1 MVDDSIIV
9 VIRYT
14 ALPDRVAEATAAL
27 VTLTDTVVATEE
39 ECIGITMHRAEDDP
53 TAILLWE
60 EWTSRE
66 AYLGE
71 HMQTPH
77 LRAFIDRAAELLAGP
92 PEITFW
98 LRTHEAM
105 PE

>member
-1 MVDDSIIV
+1 MLDDSTIV

-14 ALPDRVAEATAAL
+14 ALPDRIEEATAAL
-27 VTLTDTVVATEE
+27 AELIAIVVREE
-39 ECIGITMHRAEDDP
+39 EDCIGITMHAALDDP
-53 TAILLWE
+53 AQILLWE

-66 AYLGE
+66 AYQGP

-77 LRAFIDRAAELLAGP
+77 LRAFIDRAAERFAGP

-98 LRTHEAM
+98 ARTAEAM

>member
-1 MVDDSIIV
+1 MLDDTIIV
-9 VIRYT
+9 LIRYT
-14 ALPDRVAEATAAL
+14 AQPGKVPEATSAL
-27 VTLTDTVVATEE
+27 TELIETVVREE
-39 ECIGITMHRAEDDP
+39 EDCIGITMHAGLDDP
-53 TAILLWE
+53 GMILLHE

-66 AYLGE
+66 AYLGP

-77 LRAFIDRAAELLAGP
+77 LRAFIDRAAELVAGP

-98 LRTHEAM
+98 ARTAEVM